1 MADFDQNPPAPDLPP
16 DPQTAAPLQQTQQ
29 SISDVILAK
38 ASEPAPP
45 ALSTPQTERQAPPP
59 KLTPAQ
65 SAEIR
70 YSHLPPALRVPWRWV
85 NIFQLVLLSIAGIFL
100 LTMCFMLVYSALGHR
115 VSQIQNSPADTNFFG
130 VILQAVLDVGILGYL
145 LAEMRLRWKLPAWSG
160 LGWHR
165 LPSSQLPS
173 LFSYS
178 GLIFTGFVLSIS
190 ISAAGAL
197 WPPKTQMPVEQI
209 LNDNRT
215 AILFMIMAVFVAP
228 IVEET
233 LFRGYL
239 YPVAARSFGVAGGIF
254 LTGLLFGLLH
264 AGQLSGGPWLIIL
277 MVVVG
282 SVLTWIRAKTGTV
295 FASFIVHTAYNS
307 LQVVALLITTHGLTK
322 SIPHV

>member
-1 MADFDQNPPAPDLPP
+1 MADFDQNPPAPDLPA
-16 DPQTAAPLQQTQQ
+16 DPQPSARKQ
-29 SISDVILAK
+29 SISDLILAK

-45 ALSTPQTERQAPPP
+45 SFLPPTEPPSPQP
-59 KLTPAQ
+59 KLAPAEAAQ
-65 SAEIR
+65 IR
-70 YSHLPPALRVPWRWV
+70 YAHLPPALRVPWRWV

-100 LTMCFMLVYSALGHR
+100 LTVCFMVAYGMLGH
-115 VSQIQNSPADTNFFG
+115 SFSEIQKSATETNYFG
-130 VILQAVLDVGILGYL
+130 VILQAVLDIGILGYM

-165 LPSSQLPS
+165 LPPAIVPS
-173 LFSYS
+173 LLSYS
-178 GLIFTGFVLSIS
+178 GLVFTGFVLSIS

-197 WPPKTQMPVEQI
+197 WPPKTEMPVEQI
-209 LNDNRT
+209 LNDHRT

-239 YPVAARSFGVAGGIF
+239 YPVAARSLGVPGGIF

-295 FASFIVHTAYNS
+295 LASFIVHTAYNS
-307 LQVVALLITTHGLTK
+307 LQVIALLITTHGLTK